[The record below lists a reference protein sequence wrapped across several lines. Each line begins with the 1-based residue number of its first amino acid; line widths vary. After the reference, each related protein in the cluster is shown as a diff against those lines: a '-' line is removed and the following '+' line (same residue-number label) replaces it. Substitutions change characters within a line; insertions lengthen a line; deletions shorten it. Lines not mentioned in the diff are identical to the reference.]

1 MIQRNES
8 PGQFYMMLERF
19 GDNLTDTTSD
29 ISKLAHFPPEYYV
42 CLLLYNPLAVYQKE
56 QLLESLLSD

>member
-1 MIQRNES
+1 MTRLVLLFS
-8 PGQFYMMLERF
+8 TYMMLERF
-19 GDNLTDTTSD
+19 VDNLTVTTSD

-42 CLLLYNPLAVYQKE
+42 PLLLYNPLVVYQKE